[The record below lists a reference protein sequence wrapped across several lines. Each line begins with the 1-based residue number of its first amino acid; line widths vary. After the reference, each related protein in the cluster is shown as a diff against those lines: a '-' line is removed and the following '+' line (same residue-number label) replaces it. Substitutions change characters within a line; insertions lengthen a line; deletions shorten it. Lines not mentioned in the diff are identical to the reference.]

1 MYPVPIS
8 SRVYFSAV
16 QSAAPR
22 PLMWLTRA
30 SDKEDRAR
38 NRCTLRTV
46 AAVGSVMY
54 QTFRPLLEA
63 LKQRGADPQAV
74 DDAAEEAQRTGRS
87 IRDVL
92 INDRIVTETELTE
105 ASADA
110 YGINSVDLVGY
121 PIDAAAMAKIPL
133 SLVLRHRVLGLAID
147 EDEIVVGI
155 TDPGDVVA
163 LDDVRAATGLIVR
176 PVVVARSELR
186 KIIDRLQREESD
198 LGDIAASLPTEAA
211 ATVANLTSPGDDA
224 PIVRYVNSL
233 IEQAIQN
240 RASDLHLEP
249 TEGDMR
255 VRYRID
261 GVLHEVDTVPKAV
274 QSALISRLK
283 IMSGV
288 DITERRVPQ
297 NGRLTVQIRQRAVD
311 LGTATLPP
319 VWGEKVV
326 LRVLDTGGVD
336 LELQH
341 LGFTDANYERYAASF
356 TKPHGMLL
364 VTGPTG
370 SGKSTTLYATLAQIS
385 KPTVNVIT
393 VEDPVEYRMPGVN
406 QVQVNHKAGLTFA
419 AVLPAILRSDPDIV
433 LIGEVRDRVT
443 AQLAVEAALTGHLV
457 LSTLHTNDAPSAVI
471 RLTEMGIEPFLV
483 GSSVECV
490 LAQRLARRLCDWCKE
505 EYEPTVEELAAARW
519 PETDLQAPTA
529 LWKPV
534 GCRSCSGIGYR
545 GRIALHEVMSV
556 SEEIEKLTVLRVSSH
571 EVKRQAIAEGMHEL
585 RVDGLGKAAE
595 GMTSLQEVLRV
606 SI

>member
-1 MYPVPIS
+1 
-8 SRVYFSAV
+8 
-16 QSAAPR
+16 
-22 PLMWLTRA
+22 
-30 SDKEDRAR
+30 
-38 NRCTLRTV
+38 
-46 AAVGSVMY
+46 MY
-54 QTFRPLLEA
+54 QTFRPLLDA

-74 DDAAEEAQRTGRS
+74 DDAAQEAERSGRS
-87 IRDVL
+87 MRDVL
-92 INDRIVTETELTE
+92 INDRVVTETELTE
-105 ASADA
+105 VSADA
-110 YGINSVDLVGY
+110 YGINSIDLVGY

-198 LGDIAASLPTEAA
+198 LGDIATSLPTEAA

-311 LGTATLPP
+311 LRTATPP
-319 VWGEKVV
+319 TVWGEKVV

-457 LSTLHTNDAPSAVI
+457 LSTLHTNDAPSAVT

-483 GSSVECV
+483 GSSVDCV
-490 LAQRLARRLCDWCKE
+490 LAQRLARRLCDWCKQ
-505 EYEPTVEELAAARW
+505 EYSPTVDELAAAHW
-519 PETDLQAPTA
+519 PEDELPKPGV

-534 GCRSCSGIGYR
+534 GCRSCAGTGYR
-545 GRIALHEVMSV
+545 GRIALHEVMPV
-556 SEEIEKLTVLRVSSH
+556 SEEIERLTVKLASAHDVHR
-571 EVKRQAIAEGMHEL
+571 AALAEGMRDL
-585 RVDGLGKAAE
+585 RVDGLAKAVE
-595 GMTSLQEVLRV
+595 GQTSVQEVLRV
-606 SI
+606 AI